1 MPIYEKCP
9 SCNGRGD
16 FDCDDCSVKSVKGK
30 ERLVVQDVRMD
41 MFHVGSVI
49 QQVKYPRSSYFPTLL
64 RVLSVRDVGTFV
76 VQTVAVLVMSDVLNA
91 TGRVEW
97 LHVLNVMELR
107 R

>member
-1 MPIYEKCP
+1 MIVMIVYA
-9 SCNGRGD
+9 
-16 FDCDDCSVKSVKGK
+16 KSVEGK

-49 QQVKYPRSSYFPTLL
+49 QQVKYPRSSYFPILP
-64 RVLSVRDVGTFV
+64 RVLSARDVENLV
-76 VQTVAVLVMSDVLNA
+76 VQTVTVLVMSHVLNA
-91 TGRVEW
+91 TGRVGW